1 MNKQELIN
9 KLTELKFSHVSG
21 VQGLSIQSQCYN
33 EAIKAAILLA
43 KQLDEPE
50 KVTEQSYVAVRS
62 NNTGR
67 VEYCTE
73 DWLFCGSE
81 RNAMPCKEIR
91 YVDMLHCGME
101 SYYEVTFKANQYTY
115 TEELP
120 VYAFTGIKMIEK
132 EES

>member
-1 MNKQELIN
+1 M
-9 KLTELKFSHVSG
+9 
-21 VQGLSIQSQCYN
+21 
-33 EAIKAAILLA
+33 
-43 KQLDEPE
+43 E
-50 KVTEQSYVAVRS
+50 KPYVAVRS
-62 NNTGR
+62 IHTGR

-91 YVDMLHCGME
+91 YVDMLNCGME